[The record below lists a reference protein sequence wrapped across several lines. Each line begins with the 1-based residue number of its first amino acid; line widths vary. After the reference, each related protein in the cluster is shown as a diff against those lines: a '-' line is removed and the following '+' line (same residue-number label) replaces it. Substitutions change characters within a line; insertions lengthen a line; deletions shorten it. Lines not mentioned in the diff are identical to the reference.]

1 MTNNNEQKTITWQKT
16 LVIAME
22 FGFIIVLPLIAF
34 SYVGK
39 WLENKYDNKIF
50 FMASLLAALIFSTIW
65 LYRKI
70 MKLYDEF
77 TK

>member
-1 MTNNNEQKTITWQKT
+1 MTNNNGQKTITWQKT

-22 FGFIIVLPLIAF
+22 FGFIIVLPLVAF
-34 SYVGK
+34 SYLGK
-39 WLENKYDNKIF
+39 WLEKKYDNRIF

>member
-70 MKLYDEF
+70 MKLYDEI

>member
-1 MTNNNEQKTITWQKT
+1 MTNNNEQKKITWQKT

-22 FGFIIVLPLIAF
+22 FGFIIVLPLMAF
-34 SYVGK
+34 SYIGK
-39 WLENKYDNKIF
+39 WLENKYDNRIY
-50 FMASLLAALIFSTIW
+50 FMVSLLFALIFSTVW

>member
-16 LVIAME
+16 LVITME